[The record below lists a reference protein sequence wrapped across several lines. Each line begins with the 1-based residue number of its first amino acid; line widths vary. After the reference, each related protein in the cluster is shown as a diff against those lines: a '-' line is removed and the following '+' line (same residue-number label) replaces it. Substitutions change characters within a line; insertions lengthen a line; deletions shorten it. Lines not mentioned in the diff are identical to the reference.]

1 MINMRSSKKFCCE
14 SLSKIQNYTRAIKD
28 TTQTWDCH
36 HRAEILPCGT
46 YSRDQLKATGIYYNR
61 PASELIFLTR
71 SQHISLHNTVRS
83 PMKGKHHS
91 ISAKRK
97 MSDSAIKHP
106 VCQYTLDGV
115 LVETFES
122 IKDAALKT
130 GSCKQHI
137 SECCRNV
144 RTKHNGFKWQYKEIQ

>member
-1 MINMRSSKKFCCE
+1 MIKLYNAKKFCKDDISMIE
-14 SLSKIQNYTRAIKD
+14 NYEKAVND

-46 YSRDQLKATGIYYNR
+46 YSRDKLKAAGIYYNR

-83 PMKGKHHS
+83 QMKGKHHS
-91 ISAKRK
+91 ISAKKK

-106 VCQYTLDGV
+106 VCQYTLAGV

-130 GSCKQHI
+130 GSCK
-137 SECCRNV
+137 
-144 RTKHNGFKWQYKEIQ
+144 